1 MVFFFYKFGKFL
13 GDLDRVKVSQSKIP
27 KFIKTAD
34 IVSLVALY
42 EKFSIGDTRGLV
54 CTQFMVVL
62 NILLGD
68 DFKKCK
74 GVMSQNCK

>member
-1 MVFFFYKFGKFL
+1 MVFFFYKFCKFP
-13 GDLDRVKVSQSKIP
+13 GDLDRVKVSQNEIP

-42 EKFSIGDTRGLV
+42 GKFSIGDTRGLV

-62 NILLGD
+62 NILLGG
-68 DFKKCK
+68 DFKICK
-74 GVMSQNCK
+74 DVMSQNCK

>member
-1 MVFFFYKFGKFL
+1 MVFFFYKFGKFP

-54 CTQFMVVL
+54 CTQFKICKFV
-62 NILLGD
+62 
-68 DFKKCK
+68 DFKICK
-74 GVMSQNCK
+74 DVMSQNCK